1 MKRQPIFRWLIYLL
15 GMILLATGLT
25 LNTKTGL
32 GVSAIMGIPYVVSVL
47 WEINF
52 GNATLVMYLLFI
64 FAQMLL
70 HCFLYSSRRTELIS
84 LLVRDGLQLPL
95 SLLFTRLMNG
105 IAAWI
110 PAFTDIAPDRNGFNL
125 FLRIL
130 VLLLAVVLTGI
141 GASLTLSMQL
151 VPNPGDGIV
160 KTFAQWREKPTGTMK
175 NILDIFCVAVTLTL
189 SLFFG
194 GRIIGVGLGT
204 VVAALGIGRV
214 IFLFEKHCKKQLYA
228 LAGVNKT

>member
-160 KTFAQWREKPTGTMK
+160 QALGEKVGWEHGFAK
-175 NILDIFCVAVTLTL
+175 NVFDIGCVCLTTILSFVFAGKLV
-189 SLFFG
+189 
-194 GRIIGVGLGT
+194 GVGVGT
-204 VVAALGIGRV
+204 VVAMLGVGRV
-214 IFLFEKHCKKQLYA
+214 VALVNRFVMKKLCA
-228 LAGVNKT
+228 AAGVA